1 MIRACALTK
10 SFGAAH
16 VLRGLD
22 LDLNRGRVTGLI
34 GPNGSGKTTFIK
46 IVLGLAAADAG
57 AIAFDGTA
65 IDGDVRYRQR
75 IGYMPQ
81 IARYP
86 ENLTVAEMIALVKQ
100 VRGGWGAALDEQL
113 VEQLALREQFDKR
126 FRTLSGGTK
135 QKVNAALAFLFRPD
149 LLILD
154 EPTAG
159 LDPASS
165 AILKDKIL
173 AERDGGRTVLITS
186 HIMAELEELCD
197 DVVFLLDGQVRFAG
211 SLTDIKHRTRQATL
225 ERAIASMFIREVA

>member
-1 MIRACALTK
+1 
-10 SFGAAH
+10 

-22 LDLNRGRVTGLI
+22 LDLNRGRITGLI

-46 IVLGLAAADAG
+46 ILLGLVSADAG
-57 AIAFDGTA
+57 VISFDGSA
-65 IDGDVRYRQR
+65 IGRDVEYRKR

-86 ENLTVAEMIALVKQ
+86 ENLTVAELIALVKH
-100 VRGGWGAALDEQL
+100 VRGAELLDEQL
-113 VEQLALREQFDKR
+113 IDQFALREQFDKR

-165 AILKDKIL
+165 ATLKDKIL
-173 AERDGGRTVLITS
+173 AERDAGRTVLITS

-197 DVVFLLDGQVRFAG
+197 DVVFLLDGQMRFAG
-211 SLTDIKHRTRQATL
+211 SLNDIKESTRQTTL